1 MVSSDVYQ
9 VDVAIIGGGPAGT
22 TCATLLKKYNPDLK
36 VLILEKA
43 KFPREH
49 VGESQLPVIG
59 GILDEMGVWEKVE
72 AAQFPIKIGASYT
85 WGQNRDIWDFD
96 FYPAEDFVD
105 EPRPAQRK
113 GQRIQTAFQVERAI
127 YDDILLR
134 HAEECGAEVRE
145 ETQVREILTEGDRV
159 NGFVLES
166 GMRVEARH
174 YIDASG
180 HAGLLRRAMGV
191 ESQAPTALRNIAMW
205 DYWDNAQW
213 KVQIGVG
220 GTRVQVRSLSYGWI
234 WFIPLGPSKASVGLI
249 CPSDYYKQRGLSPK
263 DLYHEALEQQGEIK
277 ELLADAQSTTGG
289 NVETTKNWSHLADRL
304 AGENW
309 MLCGESAGFADPIL
323 AAGMTLAHGSARE
336 CAYSILELDRGELD
350 ADWIKSRYDER
361 NRGNIRQHIRFAEYW
376 YAANGCFTDLQE
388 HCAEIAKGSGIR
400 MDPAEAWRWLA
411 QGGFTTEDLGRA
423 TFGSFDIGSSKQIME
438 RFHGKQTEFKMS
450 KFNTFKLNLIGAK
463 EDFVGDL
470 QDGRIHRVPCYR
482 RGNVMLPVSGHYKTM
497 IDVLKQAKD
506 IGSIYNLLTKSVGAN
521 VAPGAVNA
529 LVFAHLQVLEAMLH
543 DRWVVGSVDK
553 KRGGWSIADGGGRL
567 IRDNDEGNQVL
578 AEKAKGSIKFADA
591 SPSEE

>member
-9 VDVAIIGGGPAGT
+9 VDVAIIGGGPAGS

-59 GILDEMGVWEKVE
+59 GILDEMGVWDKVE

-85 WGQNRDIWDFD
+85 WGQNKDIWDFD
-96 FYPAEDFVD
+96 FYPAEEFVD
-105 EPRPAQRK
+105 EPRPAMRK
-113 GQRIQTAFQVERAI
+113 GQRTQTAFQVERAI

-134 HAEECGAEVRE
+134 HAEENGVDVRE
-145 ETQVREILTEGDRV
+145 ETQVRDILIEGDRV
-159 NGFVLES
+159 DGFVLDS
-166 GMRVEARH
+166 GMRVEARY

-180 HAGLLRRAMGV
+180 HAGLMRRALGV
-191 ESQAPTALRNIAMW
+191 ESEAPKALRNIAMW
-205 DYWDNAQW
+205 DYWDNAKW
-213 KVQIGVG
+213 KVEIGVG
-220 GTRVQVRSLSYGWI
+220 GTRVQVRSLPYGWI

-249 CPSDYYKQRGLSPK
+249 CPSDYYKERGLSPS
-263 DLYHEALEQQGEIK
+263 DLYHAALEEQGEIK
-277 ELLADAQSTTGG
+277 ELLKDASSTTGG
-289 NVETTKNWSHLADRL
+289 KIETTKNWSHLADRL

-336 CAYSILELDRGELD
+336 CAYTILELERGTLD
-350 ADWIKSRYDER
+350 SAWLKKRYDER
-361 NRGNIRQHIRFAEYW
+361 NRGNIKQHIRFAEYW

-388 HCAEIAKGSGIR
+388 HCQEIAKSSGIR

-438 RFHGKQTEFKMS
+438 RFHGKQTQFKMAQY
-450 KFNTFKLNLIGAK
+450 NTFKLNLLGAK
-463 EDFVGDL
+463 EDCVGDL
-470 QDGRIHRVPCYR
+470 KDGRIHQIPCYR
-482 RGNVMLPVSGHYKTM
+482 RGNAMLPVSGHYKTM
-497 IDVLKQAKD
+497 INVLKQAKD
-506 IGSIYNLLTKSVGAN
+506 ITGIYNLLAKSVSDS

-529 LVFAHLQVLEAMLH
+529 VIFAHLQVLEAMLH

-553 KRGGWSIADGGGRL
+553 KKGMWSIADGGGRL
-567 IRDNDEGNQVL
+567 IRNNVDGNALL
-578 AEKAKGSIKFADA
+578 ADKAKGTVKFAG
-591 SPSEE
+591 S